1 MLQSKA
7 AMYGVLAV
15 VEIAKRQAA
24 GARGVQAHEV
34 AKAFG
39 LPSAYGAK
47 VMSQLAKAGI
57 LQSGRGPRGGFR
69 LLKGPE
75 EITLFDIVRAVN
87 EQVEAADRPA
97 DLQSDSA
104 QNDVLNLTRQ
114 AMARAMERLCEELR
128 RTTVADL
135 IASESSKCPA

>member
-15 VEIAKRQAA
+15 VEIAKRQAT

-39 LPSAYGAK
+39 LPGAYGAK

-57 LQSGRGPRGGFR
+57 LQSGRGP
-69 LLKGPE
+69 
-75 EITLFDIVRAVN
+75 
-87 EQVEAADRPA
+87 A
-97 DLQSDSA
+97 DLQNDSA